1 MMSLTISSNNIHPDI
16 NSDLPDESGVVGK
29 GKQLDKQIGY
39 DYE

>member
-16 NSDLPDESGVVGK
+16 NSDLHDESGVVGK